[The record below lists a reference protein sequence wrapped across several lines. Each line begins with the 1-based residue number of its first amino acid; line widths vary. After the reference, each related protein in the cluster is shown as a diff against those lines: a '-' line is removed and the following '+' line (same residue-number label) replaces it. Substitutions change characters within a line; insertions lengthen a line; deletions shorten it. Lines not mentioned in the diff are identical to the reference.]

1 MKLTTEEL
9 KQIIKEEL
17 NTMLNEPTKSEE
29 EQEREKQRVLDL
41 VDDSTIEDLI
51 YQTIPRL
58 QQMLVVIDKEIVKTE
73 AEYHKF
79 HDGDSSWAEDN
90 IQPLYGDHE
99 KVKKAIDLAIDMG
112 FGET

>member
-1 MKLTTEEL
+1 MKLIMESWKSFISES
-9 KQIIKEEL
+9 
-17 NTMLNEPTKSEE
+17 TKSEE

-41 VDDSTIEDLI
+41 VDNSTMEDLI

-79 HDGDSSWAEDN
+79 HDGDSSWAKDN

-99 KVKKAIDLAIDMG
+99 KVKKAIDLAKEMG